1 MSLHDG
7 GIPEPHDDGP
17 RPVGCGGPGPG
28 SEAARGGAEKGPEQ
42 GPESGAAPE
51 VTGPAPGAAGPVPD
65 PASPAPDTAGAAP
78 DPTAPTPAP
87 AGPAPDPTAPTPD
100 PAAPPPAR
108 RGRPRSEAAEQAIF
122 DAAIELLEAGTP
134 LAELSI
140 EKLARTAGVGKATIY
155 RRWPG
160 KEELFVDLLRSV
172 ELPDPVLPGTSV
184 RDDLVTLLES
194 IRQRGLAKRTS
205 ALLHN
210 VFSQMQL
217 YPKLWDTYHHTVIEP
232 RRRLGLDAVRRG
244 MERGEIRDDLD
255 VELVN
260 DLFTG
265 PLLLRTVIR
274 PGGTLEPGLAERIVD
289 TVLEGLRPRT

>member
-1 MSLHDG
+1 MN
-7 GIPEPHDDGP
+7 
-17 RPVGCGGPGPG
+17 
-28 SEAARGGAEKGPEQ
+28 
-42 GPESGAAPE
+42 
-51 VTGPAPGAAGPVPD
+51 GPAPDPAGPVPD
-65 PASPAPDTAGAAP
+65 PTGLVPDPAGPVP
-78 DPTAPTPAP
+78 DPTAPAP
-87 AGPAPDPTAPTPD
+87 G
-100 PAAPPPAR
+100 PAR

-184 RDDLVTLLES
+184 RDDLVTLLDS

-217 YPKLWDTYHHTVIEP
+217 YPKLWNTYHHTVIEP

-274 PGGTLEPGLAERIVD
+274 PGAALEPGLAERIVD

>member
-1 MSLHDG
+1 M
-7 GIPEPHDDGP
+7 
-17 RPVGCGGPGPG
+17 
-28 SEAARGGAEKGPEQ
+28 
-42 GPESGAAPE
+42 
-51 VTGPAPGAAGPVPD
+51 
-65 PASPAPDTAGAAP
+65 
-78 DPTAPTPAP
+78 
-87 AGPAPDPTAPTPD
+87 
-100 PAAPPPAR
+100 
-108 RGRPRSEAAEQAIF
+108 
-122 DAAIELLEAGTP
+122 
-134 LAELSI
+134 
-140 EKLARTAGVGKATIY
+140 
-155 RRWPG
+155 
-160 KEELFVDLLRSV
+160 
-172 ELPDPVLPGTSV
+172 LPGTSV